1 MLNDA
6 KTELLEALRARDKG
20 AMSLD
25 ELKLYADI
33 LKVLSEVSD
42 TSSAD
47 VLTESMKLMAEA
59 MKEAAAP
66 LVPYSGAL
74 GVAM

>member
-6 KTELLEALRARDKG
+6 KNELLDALRARDKSNL
-20 AMSLD
+20 SLE

-33 LKVLSEVSD
+33 LKILSEVSD
-42 TSSAD
+42 TSSTD
-47 VLTESMKLMAEA
+47 VLTESMRVMAEA

-66 LVPYSGAL
+66 MTMNP
-74 GVAM
+74 VAYAI